1 MSEQQQQPAIV
12 LVEDSTDVL
21 DLLRQV
27 ALECTDGTN
36 YEVISL
42 IDGDSALDMVAQRIV
57 PLVITDYMVYNR
69 NGIALTAAI
78 KACSP
83 STRVLLISG
92 YATAQ
97 IEQQARVAG
106 ADMILRKPFSVD
118 VVEGFIRETLRAA
131 APSTHTSMSAS
142 IHDSLEQTIQRVL
155 GPQPTLGA
163 TLQAAAVLQQLADQY
178 RDRAMAEIAREQ
190 EQG

>member
-27 ALECTDGTN
+27 ALDCTDGTN

-97 IEQQARVAG
+97 IEQQARTAG

-118 VVEGFIRETLRAA
+118 VVEGFIRETLRNA
-131 APSTHTSMSAS
+131 APSTHTTMSAS
-142 IHDSLEQTIQRVL
+142 IHDALAQTIQRVL

-163 TLQAAAVLQQLADQY
+163 TLQAAAVLQQLADHY
-178 RDRAMAEIAREQ
+178 RDQAMAEIAREQ
-190 EQG
+190 G